1 MANTTLLLEI
11 DGTEVA
17 ADDLEHIDEIQVEEA
32 TWEADAATL
41 SAKLEPT
48 DDGEW
53 VSPLD
58 ALVVPR
64 TGLVIQVTRDD
75 VVYRFDGYS
84 TEATWEIDAE
94 GASKLTVKA
103 IDRSLDLDAE
113 EKVVGWP
120 GAGDSAIAS
129 AIFGAH
135 GMTAQVTDTP
145 AGPDPDVH
153 VAFQRGTDWA
163 FLRALAGKW
172 GYVTYLDAAE
182 DGVTGYFGPLDPTA
196 DPQAELALGFGGD
209 AYKVSVE
216 GQLTAG
222 HRVKVS
228 RVPPLSDTPAT
239 GDSAGDADA
248 QGAAPLGGAVTVL
261 LAPTDVDGE
270 VDPQRAADG
279 LAGRSAY
286 GVTLTAEIDTD
297 RLGVL
302 FRARRPVLVKGLG
315 STLSGQYLVEKVRH
329 QVTLAAHRQR
339 LTLRRNALGVT
350 GGEPF
355 GALGGGLF

>member
-11 DGTEVA
+11 DGTEIA
-17 ADDLEHIDEIQVEEA
+17 AGDLEHLDEIQVEEA

-53 VSPLD
+53 VSLLD
-58 ALVVPR
+58 PLVVPR
-64 TGLVIQVTRDD
+64 TPVVIQVTRGDAA
-75 VVYRFDGYS
+75 YRFDGYS
-84 TEATWEIDAE
+84 TGASWEIDAE
-94 GASKLTVKA
+94 GVSTLTVRA

-120 GAGDSAIAS
+120 GASDSTIAS
-129 AIFGAH
+129 SIFTAY
-135 GMTAQVTDTP
+135 GMTAEVTDT
-145 AGPDPDVH
+145 ADGPDPDVH

-182 DGVTGYFGPLDPTA
+182 QGVTGYFGPLDPTA
-196 DPQAELALGFGGD
+196 DPQAELSLGFGGD
-209 AYKVSVE
+209 AYKVTVE
-216 GQLTAG
+216 GLLTAG
-222 HRVKVS
+222 HRVIAT

-239 GDSAGDADA
+239 GDSTGDGDA
-248 QGAAPLGGAVTVL
+248 QGATPLGGTVTVL
-261 LAPTDVDGE
+261 LTPSDVDGE
-270 VDPQRAADG
+270 IEPQEAADG
-279 LAGRSAY
+279 LARRSAY
-286 GVTLTAEIDTD
+286 GITLTADVDTD
-297 RLGVL
+297 RVGVL
-302 FRARRPVLVKGLG
+302 FRARRPVLAKGLG

-329 QVTLAAHRQR
+329 VVTTGSHRQQ

-350 GGEPF
+350 GTEAF
-355 GALGGGLF
+355 GRTGGGLL